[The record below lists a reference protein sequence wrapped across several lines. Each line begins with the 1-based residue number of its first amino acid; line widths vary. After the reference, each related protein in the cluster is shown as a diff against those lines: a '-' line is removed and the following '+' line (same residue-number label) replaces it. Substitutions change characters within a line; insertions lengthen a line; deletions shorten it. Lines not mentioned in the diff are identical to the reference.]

1 MHPFSRNLR
10 RLFFRLVSGGFSQ
23 TILSGVG
30 YISPRLIDLHHRS
43 VLFEFETT
51 DKNKFRGYF
60 NKSKLECSKALVI
73 LLHGWEGSSQS
84 SYILKTLYSLHENG
98 FDVIRLDF
106 LDHGDTHSWNEQI
119 FHGNLL
125 QEHFKA
131 IEWISQTF
139 AKFQEV
145 HLIGFS
151 LGGNYSIR
159 IALSNLSK
167 KIPNLHHTIAI
178 SPALS
183 PEKATFMMDQ
193 YKILGRY
200 FLNKWMNSI
209 DKKVKAHPGLFEFD
223 ERKKYKTVMDL
234 TDYIVRR
241 TGKFDNAKSYFDAY
255 TVYPKDF
262 HKISSPITLITAK
275 DDPII
280 PVEDFENLSTE
291 EMSGL
296 LNVII
301 LPRGGHNGFFTD
313 SLSRPVYLK
322 YIQKILS
329 S

>member
-1 MHPFSRNLR
+1 MHSLFQHLR
-10 RLFFRLVSGGFSQ
+10 RLFFRLGRGGFAQ

-30 YISPRLIDLHHRS
+30 YIAPRLIDLHNRS
-43 VLFEFETT
+43 MIFEFETR

-60 NKSKLECSKALVI
+60 NKSKLENSKALVI

-84 SYILKTLYSLHENG
+84 SYILKTTFNLHENG
-98 FDVIRLDF
+98 FDVFRLDF
-106 LDHGDTHSWNEQI
+106 IDHGDTHSWNEQI

-131 IEWISQTF
+131 IQWISQTF
-139 AKFQEV
+139 AKFQKV
-145 HLIGFS
+145 HIIGFS
-151 LGGNYSIR
+151 LGGNYSVR
-159 IALSNLSK
+159 IALSNQGS

-178 SPALS
+178 SPALN
-183 PEKATFMMDQ
+183 PEKATIKMDQ

-209 DKKVKAHPGLFEFD
+209 DKKVKAYPGLFDFE
-223 ERKKYKTVMDL
+223 ERRKFKTVMEL
-234 TDYIVRR
+234 TDYIVRS
-241 TGKFDNAKSYFDAY
+241 TGKFDKAKSYFDAY
-255 TVYPKDF
+255 TVYPNDF
-262 HKISSPITLITAK
+262 NKISSPITLITAK

-280 PVEDFENLSTE
+280 PVEDFENLSAE

-301 LPRGGHNGFFTD
+301 LPRGGHNGFFTE
-313 SLSRPVYLK
+313 SLSKPVYLK